1 MNYVAAMLL
10 MHIQEEEKV
19 FWCLVYLL
27 NRKNWRTIYM
37 EDMPKLM
44 ELIESVEKKLE
55 DKYPEI
61 K

>member
-1 MNYVAAMLL
+1 
-10 MHIQEEEKV
+10 
-19 FWCLVYLL
+19 LVYLL

>member
-1 MNYVAAMLL
+1 
-10 MHIQEEEKV
+10 
-19 FWCLVYLL
+19 
-27 NRKNWRTIYM
+27 M

>member
-1 MNYVAAMLL
+1 
-10 MHIQEEEKV
+10 
-19 FWCLVYLL
+19 
-27 NRKNWRTIYM
+27 M

-55 DKYPEI
+55 EKYPEI